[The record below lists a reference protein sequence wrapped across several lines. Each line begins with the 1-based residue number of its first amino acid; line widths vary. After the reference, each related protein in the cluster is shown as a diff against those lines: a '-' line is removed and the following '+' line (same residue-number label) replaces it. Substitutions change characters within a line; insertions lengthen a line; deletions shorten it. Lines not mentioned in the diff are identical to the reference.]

1 MAERYSYLQRVSLPK
16 GKQTELINLVIKRSN
31 LKTSDMAKSLKIHIR
46 TLSDWRREKYTMS
59 LPALRVVCK
68 KLGTKMPHYARIKE
82 PFWYTKLG
90 AKKGWATV
98 LKKYGRVPVNEEY
111 RKEKWHE
118 WWNKKGKFNENKYFV
133 TRDIKE
139 PKQDHH
145 FAEFVGILLGDG
157 CITKRQVSITLNK
170 YDDKEY
176 AHYISGLSRKLF
188 GIAPS
193 FYNQGSVWDLT
204 ISRTELVKFLIC
216 NGLFIGSKVRQQLGV
231 PQWIQENDKLS
242 KYCIRGLIDTD
253 GSFYTEKHP
262 HKNKVY
268 CNCVIN
274 FTNRSIPLLKF
285 VKTKLEKFGFNPRK
299 GNQYNVCLGKEEQV
313 SRYFKEIGSSNPK
326 HYNKHR
332 KFMKE
337 KYGGVP
343 KWS

>member
-1 MAERYSYLQRVSLPK
+1 MAERYSYFQRVSLPK
-16 GKQTELINLVIKRSN
+16 GKQTELINLVIKRLN
-31 LKTSDMAKSLKIHIR
+31 IKTPALAKSLKIHIR

-59 LPALRVVCK
+59 LPALKIVCK
-68 KLGTKMPHYARIKE
+68 KLGTKMPHYVRIKE
-82 PFWYTKLG
+82 PFWYTGLG
-90 AKKGWATV
+90 AKRGWATV
-98 LKKYGRVPVNEEY
+98 LRKYGRVPVNEKY

-133 TRDIKE
+133 TRYIKK
-139 PKQDHH
+139 PKQDHGL
-145 FAEFVGILLGDG
+145 AEFVGILLGDG

-170 YDDKEY
+170 RDDKEY
-176 AHYISGLSRKLF
+176 AHYVSGLSKRLF

-204 ISRTELVKFLIC
+204 ISRTKLVKFLID
-216 NGLFIGSKVRQQLGV
+216 NGLFIGNKVKQQLGV
-231 PQWIQENDKLS
+231 PQWIQEDDRLS

-253 GSFYTEKHP
+253 GSFYIEKHP
-262 HKNKVY
+262 YKNKVY

-274 FTNRSIPLLKF
+274 FTNRSIPLLEF
-285 VKTKLEKFGFNPRK
+285 VRTKLQQFGFNAKKR
-299 GNQYNVCLGKEEQV
+299 NRFNVCLGKEEQV

-332 KFMKE
+332 RFMEE

-343 KWS
+343 KRS